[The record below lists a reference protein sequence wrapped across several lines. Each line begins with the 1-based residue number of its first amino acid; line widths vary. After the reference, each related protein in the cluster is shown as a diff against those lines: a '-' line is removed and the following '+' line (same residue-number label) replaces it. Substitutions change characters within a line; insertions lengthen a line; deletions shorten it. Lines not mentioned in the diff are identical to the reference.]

1 MFTPSFL
8 FTNAHDARYRLQ
20 THVKPLIWIESII
33 ERHSH
38 SRVEYMIKCKSQFKR
53 RSTANNVVVE
63 IPVPIDADTPK
74 FKTTLGTAKC
84 VLVCTSACLC
94 SLTQLAFFFRV
105 EISLVSQSSLAIFMS
120 LSLLLCYCCLRPL
133 FSFAHFSCI
142 PQSLSKSLVTHSLAC
157 LHSLTSRAPCHSFTC
172 LSSFTHITCPL
183 SLIHLPV
190 FIHSHHVPLVVHT
203 RHSFTC

>member
-1 MFTPSFL
+1 MFTPTFL

-74 FKTTLGTAKC
+74 FKTTLGTAKY
-84 VLVCTSACLC
+84 VLVFTPSAYLY
-94 SLTQLAFFFRV
+94 S
-105 EISLVSQSSLAIFMS
+105 
-120 LSLLLCYCCLRPL
+120 P
-133 FSFAHFSCI
+133 
-142 PQSLSKSLVTHSLAC
+142 PQYAC
-157 LHSLTSRAPCHSFTC
+157 VH
-172 LSSFTHITCPL
+172 PL
-183 SLIHLPV
+183 SVLV
-190 FIHSHHVPLVVHT
+190 FT
-203 RHSFTC
+203 Y